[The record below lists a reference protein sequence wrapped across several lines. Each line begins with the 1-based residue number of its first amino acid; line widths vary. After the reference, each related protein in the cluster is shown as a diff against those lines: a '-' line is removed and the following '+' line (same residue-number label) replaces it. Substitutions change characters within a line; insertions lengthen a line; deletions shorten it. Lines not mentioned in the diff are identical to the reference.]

1 MCKYGSDSPVKLN
14 DRSFWGGKKT
24 VRVDSCIAPVIQ
36 AIQDAGLRTSSC
48 CCGHGRGASL
58 IVWEDDAEAA
68 AKILRA
74 VGNDPIVMR
83 FPFRSW
89 SEITW

>member
-1 MCKYGSDSPVKLN
+1 MCEYGSDSPVRLN
-14 DRSFWGGKKT
+14 DRSFAGGKT

-58 IVWEDDAEAA
+58 IVWEEDAEAA
-68 AKILRA
+68 AEILKATGCDPA
-74 VGNDPIVMR
+74 VKR
-83 FPFRSW
+83 FKFQGW

>member
-1 MCKYGSDSPVKLN
+1 MCEYGSDSSVRLN
-14 DRSFWGGKKT
+14 GRSFAGGKAI
-24 VRVDSCIAPVIQ
+24 RVDSCIAPVIQ

-58 IVWEDDAEAA
+58 IVWEDDAGAA
-68 AKILRA
+68 AKILRTA
-74 VGNDPIVMR
+74 GYEPIVRR
-83 FPFRSW
+83 FKFRGW